1 MRPTLPSC
9 RPALAAPPLCRVSAG
24 SGTTYTVTV
33 TTGTGD
39 GTIGLDVINDGSI
52 KNASSTPL
60 SSGYTGGQVYTI
72 DRTAPAVSSVDRA
85 DSDPTHSA
93 VVHFT
98 VTFSESVAGV
108 DAGDFSLTTVGVA
121 GTSITNVSG
130 SGATYT
136 VTVDSGSGDGTIRLD
151 VAANGTIVD
160 PAGNALA
167 AAFTARHSV
176 RDRQDRA
183 DGFPGEHGRCH
194 PDERGDDSLRR
205 HVQRERHRRGR
216 R

>member
-1 MRPTLPSC
+1 MSTGVSGT
-9 RPALAAPPLCRVSAG
+9 PAVSGVSG

-60 SSGYTGGQVYTI
+60 SSGYTGGQTYTI
-72 DRTAPAVSSVDRA
+72 DRTAPAVSTVVRA
-85 DSDPTHSA
+85 DGADECGRGPLHGHVQRERHRRRRGRLLA
-93 VVHFT
+93 H
-98 VTFSESVAGV
+98 
-108 DAGDFSLTTVGVA
+108 DVGVA
-121 GTSITNVSG
+121 GTSITNVTG

-136 VTVDSGSGDGTIRLD
+136 VTVNSGSGDGTIRLD

-167 AAFTARHSV
+167 AAFTAARLTPST
-176 RDRQDRA
+176 RPRRR
-183 DGFPGEHGRCH
+183 FPR
-194 PDERGDDSLRR
+194 
-205 HVQRERHRRGR
+205 
-216 R
+216 